1 MFRRAARLAVTR
13 AFDASVGGA
22 ASARAGVETTTRA
35 TASSGFVRS
44 SGVVDAVYAMT
55 MATRTRGRAFATR
68 VGMRRAWSVGD
79 SSIVTSTTTVTA
91 AGRGAFAFGARERG
105 FATEAMDKMKTY
117 KPTSPGQ
124 RGRVTT
130 SRTMLWKGRPVK
142 ALTVGLRKTGGRNHK
157 GRITVWHKGGGHKRL
172 YRMIDFKRDLTGVP
186 GTIRR
191 LEYDPNRST
200 HIALVDYE
208 AGNKPR
214 YVLAPHGALPGDVI
228 ESGPDS
234 DIRVG
239 NALPLKNI
247 PLQTTIHNIE
257 LRPGRGGQLCR
268 SAGSAA
274 TLVKKGTD
282 GYCVVRLPSGEQR
295 LVKEN
300 CMATIG
306 MLSNRGH
313 QNRNIGK
320 AGANRWRGIRP
331 TTRGVAMNPIDHPHG
346 GGEGRT
352 SGGRPSVTPWG
363 VHTKGKRTRNNKRT
377 DQFRVSRRPRN
388 RSKYKD

>member
-1 MFRRAARLAVTR
+1 MTWRCAVAAVAAAARAARGVARDGERAMARGLWGSSR
-13 AFDASVGGA
+13 AFATTTTA
-22 ASARAGVETTTRA
+22 ATRA
-35 TASSGFVRS
+35 TAATATSARGRAGFASSTSFAGCGVAGTS
-44 SGVVDAVYAMT
+44 SGVPARRGYA
-55 MATRTRGRAFATR
+55 G
-68 VGMRRAWSVGD
+68 
-79 SSIVTSTTTVTA
+79 A
-91 AGRGAFAFGARERG
+91 AGEG
-105 FATEAMDKMKTY
+105 MKAY

-124 RGRVTT
+124 RGRITT
-130 SRTMLWKGRPVK
+130 SRKMLWPGRPLK
-142 ALTVGLRKTGGRNHK
+142 ALTVGLKKTGGRNNA
-157 GRITVWHKGGGHKRL
+157 GRVTVWHRGGGHKRL
-172 YRMIDFKRDLTGVP
+172 YRMIDFKRDLTGVM

-200 HIALVDYE
+200 HIALVDFE
-208 AGNKPR
+208 DGHKPR
-214 YVLAPHGALPGDVI
+214 YVLAPHGAQPGDTL
-228 ESGPDS
+228 ESGAES
-234 DIRVG
+234 DIKVG

-257 LRPGRGGQLCR
+257 LYPGRGGQLCR

-274 TLVKKGTD
+274 TLIKKGDD
-282 GYCVVRLPSGEQR
+282 GYCVLRLPSGEQR
-295 LVKEN
+295 LVLEK

-363 VHTKGKRTRNNKRT
+363 KHTKGARTRNNKRT
-377 DQFRVSRRPRN
+377 DAFRVSRRPRN
-388 RSKYKD
+388 RKRYKDNN